1 VSLNILIVE
10 DDAELAETLAAQMA
24 DFDHDTTIA
33 GNGHKALATIVNG
46 AFDAVILDRVMP
58 LMDGLTF
65 LQHVR
70 QANIN
75 VPVLILTAFGKASQK
90 VEGLEAGADD
100 YVVKPIDPL
109 ELNARLHA
117 LVRARQWSGK
127 ESDTM
132 RAGDIMVSPTK
143 FRAWRNDI
151 AIDLPRTE
159 FKLLLELV
167 RHAGSV
173 LTRPMLLERVWNYDF
188 EPTTNIVDTY
198 IKRLRKKLTEGGG
211 DDPISTL
218 RGVGYMLR
226 K

>member
-1 VSLNILIVE
+1 MNILIVE

-151 AIDLPRTE
+151 AIDLPGTE